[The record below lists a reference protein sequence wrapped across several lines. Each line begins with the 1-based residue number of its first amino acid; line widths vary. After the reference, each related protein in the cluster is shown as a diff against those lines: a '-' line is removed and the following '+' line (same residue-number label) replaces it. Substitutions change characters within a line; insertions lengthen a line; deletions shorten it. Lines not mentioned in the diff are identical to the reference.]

1 MLFWKWLAIK
11 KPNTKILKDRAS
23 ALKLQGVTPRINT
36 KLIWFLGQNHT
47 LRNSKQNF
55 MSIYNILFQ
64 GELWD
69 IEEEDYYN
77 YFDNITYFKECSEVE
92 IYQYGNA
99 EPSNT

>member
-23 ALKLQGVTPRINT
+23 ALKLQGDKLNFQNLT
-36 KLIWFLGQNHT
+36 KNFFQ
-47 LRNSKQNF
+47 RNNFGEQNF

>member
-1 MLFWKWLAIK
+1 
-11 KPNTKILKDRAS
+11 
-23 ALKLQGVTPRINT
+23 
-36 KLIWFLGQNHT
+36 
-47 LRNSKQNF
+47 

-99 EPSNT
+99 EVQKKVFYNNFQLI